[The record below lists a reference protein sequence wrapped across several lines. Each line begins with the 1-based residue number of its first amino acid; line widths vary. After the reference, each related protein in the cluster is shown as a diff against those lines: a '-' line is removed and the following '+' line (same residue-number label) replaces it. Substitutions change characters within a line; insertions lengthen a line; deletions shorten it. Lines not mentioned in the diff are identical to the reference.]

1 MVESALEVMGM
12 ERRGFIVGLLTAS
25 FAAAAPPKEETVTLA
40 ISGMT

>member
-1 MVESALEVMGM
+1 M

-25 FAAAAPPKEETVTLA
+25 FAAAAAPPKEQTVTLA